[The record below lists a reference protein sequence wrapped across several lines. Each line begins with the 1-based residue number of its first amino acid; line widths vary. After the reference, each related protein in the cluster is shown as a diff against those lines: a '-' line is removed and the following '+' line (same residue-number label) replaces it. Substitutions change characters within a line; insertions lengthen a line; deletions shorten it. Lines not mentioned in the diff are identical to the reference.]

1 MLQHGF
7 YAVEWESH
15 RWLDL
20 VQKLMREGKL
30 NVQPERMGLISLLR
44 KVQKRE
50 PLPKAILVLN
60 LDRAMYDAFWLN
72 GGEAKPDEALKAV
85 RRIVSSFGQTLA
97 QNRDWLNR
105 QFSIVLL
112 LVSSLEHRADGWWV
126 GFRFA
131 AGNVQPLFQMGWL
144 VSNPAMLEPMEIVQG
159 VRGCFAP
166 F

>member
-7 YAVEWESH
+7 YGVEWESH
-15 RWLDL
+15 RWSDL
-20 VQKLMREGKL
+20 VQRLMREEKL

-44 KVQKRE
+44 KVQRRE
-50 PLPKAILVLN
+50 SLPKAILVLN

-72 GGEAKPDEALKAV
+72 GGEAKPEEALKAV
-85 RRIVSSFGQTLA
+85 RRIVNFFGQILH
-97 QNRDWLNR
+97 QNRDWLHR
-105 QFSIVLL
+105 QSPVVLL
-112 LVSSLEHRADGWWV
+112 PVGSLEHRADGWWV

-144 VSNPAMLEPMEIVQG
+144 VPNPALLEPMEIMHG